1 VIPEVNC
8 HWKPQ
13 RLRKL
18 VPKLTRKVFSSKFQA
33 RYLILYSCNRLPG
46 LKRRCWTRGWA
57 IIQSLYDRCAFIGLC
72 DNNASIWCAT
82 RCTEATVISLPWPEG
97 ENEWNERPEPLLSE
111 QLNLNLCRYVV
122 LKYKK
127 CLINCG
133 EIRLRPAGK
142 CTCYTS
148 DTDKLLLR
156 SQCYVLRK
164 YRPGQIWVEVFGRWT
179 IITSIHLLP
188 SCRMLFSGKFA

>member
-1 VIPEVNC
+1 MIIAPPLTQGISGAEAWSNLAQEIVLWRIVKNNVPTQLKREIRVITMNWSVIPEVNC

-33 RYLILYSCNRLPG
+33 RYLILYSYNRLPG
-46 LKRRCWTRGWA
+46 LKWRCWTRVWA
-57 IIQSLYDRCAFIGLC
+57 IIQLLYDRCAFIRLC
-72 DNNASIWCAT
+72 DNNASIWSAT

-97 ENEWNERPEPLLSE
+97 ENEWNGRLEPLLSE

-127 CLINCG
+127 V
-133 EIRLRPAGK
+133 
-142 CTCYTS
+142 S
-148 DTDKLLLR
+148 D
-156 SQCYVLRK
+156 
-164 YRPGQIWVEVFGRWT
+164 
-179 IITSIHLLP
+179 
-188 SCRMLFSGKFA
+188 